1 MQTNKHM
8 YVKYRVHAALPIAAS
23 CDRLNK
29 CLTQTTE
36 SCFSANDAIQ
46 HAVLK
51 PGWAI
56 KFSQQLVDKKTTLV
70 FSCVREERG
79 RLLAEVRSVK
89 PVLPSFLISTIN
101 ILFFLISTYSNAYV
115 ICYSATWR
123 AELNEQNFIRRI
135 VNRSLKNNFS
145 GWSYDKTDE
154 ARSFLRHSNMM
165 TLGWKCRTRATP
177 PCDIIFACR
186 TDYRASSV

>member
-1 MQTNKHM
+1 MLFSMPSLSQGEQYNSLSSWSI
-8 YVKYRVHAALPIAAS
+8 ALLSEKNDFGVFVCSRRA
-23 CDRLNK
+23 R
-29 CLTQTTE
+29 TTA
-36 SCFSANDAIQ
+36 FG
-46 HAVLK
+46 LL
-51 PGWAI
+51 
-56 KFSQQLVDKKTTLV
+56 SQ
-70 FSCVREERG
+70 F
-79 RLLAEVRSVK
+79 
-89 PVLPSFLISTIN
+89 LPSFLISTIN

-123 AELNEQNFIRRI
+123 AELNEQNFVRRI

-154 ARSFLRHSNMM
+154 ARSFVRHSNMM
-165 TLGWKCRTRATP
+165 TLGWKCRTRAAP